1 MKQEFGW
8 LVVWWLVAAIVFALA
23 GWRMGAAIVLAKGG
37 GL

>member
-23 GWRMGAAIVLAKGG
+23 GWRTLPAILLAEG
-37 GL
+37 GLQ